1 LVFLSKV
8 DSCLLLHN
16 LKKKKKKHSKNYKLE
31 IPDQLNLQSEEGRGL
46 VHI

>member
-1 LVFLSKV
+1 LGLLSPGY
-8 DSCLLLHN
+8 SCFRCNHF
-16 LKKKKKKHSKNYKLE
+16 KKKKKKHSKNYKLE